1 MGRVS
6 DRAQKRVQEENRGCQ
21 KGIPESISGIPSEF
35 SVQGHGRRST
45 PAAAAIVPTAAA
57 AAASANVLTAP
68 TAPATFRPA
77 AEQPSGESFATV
89 APAWTTG
96 SPGEPPHADAGP
108 GRSDAAAAQQL
119 PTAVRLT
126 VQIAPTDHDANATA
140 SSTSQ
145 STTDASGPS
154 STSAATPPHA
164 DESDGSSRPATAAND
179 GPAAAAADGNVAA
192 TAATTTNAAKPPYQ
206 CKHERN
212 DEHGHDTTAITLH
225 ESTDVTQSAT
235 RTTAPSASW
244 SSDAAAAA
252 TGWSHEP
259 PPGCPSSVRQP
270 SAAER
275 HSPAMYP
282 ARMSEPG
289 DRQFRLGG

>member
-21 KGIPESISGIPSEF
+21 KGIPKSISSVPSEF
-35 SVQGHGRRST
+35 SVQGYGRRST
-45 PAAAAIVPTAAA
+45 PAAAVLPT
-57 AAASANVLTAP
+57 AAASANVFTTPTAP
-68 TAPATFRPA
+68 TAFRPAASAAA

-89 APAWTTG
+89 APAWPTG
-96 SPGEPPHADAGP
+96 SPSEPPHADAGP
-108 GRSDAAAAQQL
+108 GRSDATAVQQL
-119 PTAVRLT
+119 SAAVRLT
-126 VQIAPTDHDANATA
+126 VQITTADHDANATT

-154 STSAATPPHA
+154 STSATSPPHA
-164 DESDGSSRPATAAND
+164 DEPNDRPAATAND
-179 GPAAAAADGNVAA
+179 GPTAAATTATADGNVAA
-192 TAATTTNAAKPPYQ
+192 TTNAAKPPYQ

-252 TGWSHEP
+252 AAGWTHEP
-259 PPGCPSSVRQP
+259 PPGCSSTVRQP
-270 SAAER
+270 TAAER

-282 ARMSEPG
+282 ARLSEPG

>member
-21 KGIPESISGIPSEF
+21 KGIPESISGVPSEF

-45 PAAAAIVPTAAA
+45 PAAAAIVPTA

-89 APAWTTG
+89 APARTTG

-192 TAATTTNAAKPPYQ
+192 TAAATTTNAAKPPYQ

>member
-1 MGRVS
+1 MGCVS

-21 KGIPESISGIPSEF
+21 KGIPESISGVPSEF

-57 AAASANVLTAP
+57 ASANVLTAP
-68 TAPATFRPA
+68 TA
-77 AEQPSGESFATV
+77 GESFATV
-89 APAWTTG
+89 APARTTG

-164 DESDGSSRPATAAND
+164 DESDGNSRPATAAND

-192 TAATTTNAAKPPYQ
+192 TAAATTTNAAKPPYQ

>member
-1 MGRVS
+1 MGCVS

-21 KGIPESISGIPSEF
+21 KGIPESISGVPSEF

-57 AAASANVLTAP
+57 ASANVLTAP
-68 TAPATFRPA
+68 TA
-77 AEQPSGESFATV
+77 GESFATV
-89 APAWTTG
+89 APARTTG

-164 DESDGSSRPATAAND
+164 DESDDSSRPATAAND
-179 GPAAAAADGNVAA
+179 GPTAAADGNVAA

-252 TGWSHEP
+252 ATGWSHEP